1 LNKFFIAGWTMKGRT
16 AGVAGAFGLA
26 LAIVLPASGARAQG
40 AEAAAAAVLP
50 TSIAKP
56 AVAPVLAGTIAV
68 PIPARRFWDNWERA
82 RRDASALPQMQ
93 RLVAPALR
101 MSRAG
106 QIAYVQA
113 AVTRA
118 IKWRSDTTQWGR
130 HDYWASA
137 EETLRSGYGDMEDR
151 AIVKMQALRALG
163 TPTSDLYLTL
173 ARDTVAGPE
182 TVLIVRDGRYYY
194 VLDDTGGTPY
204 RPEQRKEFQPVLTF
218 GYGASWVHQPVARQS
233 ATAAAA
239 GVGAGSAAASNGGH

>member
-1 LNKFFIAGWTMKGRT
+1 MKRRIGGIVGAFALVCTIVMPVSEARSQ
-16 AGVAGAFGLA
+16 AAGAASAA
-26 LAIVLPASGARAQG
+26 LLPARSQ
-40 AEAAAAAVLP
+40 
-50 TSIAKP
+50 IP
-56 AVAPVLAGTIAV
+56 AVTPVLSGTVAV
-68 PIPARRFWDNWERA
+68 PIKARRFWDNWERA

-137 EETLRSGYGDMEDR
+137 AETLGTGYGDMEDR

-182 TVLIVRDGRYYY
+182 TVLIVRDGPHYY
-194 VLDDTGGTPY
+194 VLDDTGGAPY

-218 GYGASWVHQPVARQS
+218 GYGASWVHQPIARQS
-233 ATAAAA
+233 AAA
-239 GVGAGSAAASNGGH
+239 GGGLAGPAVANGGH